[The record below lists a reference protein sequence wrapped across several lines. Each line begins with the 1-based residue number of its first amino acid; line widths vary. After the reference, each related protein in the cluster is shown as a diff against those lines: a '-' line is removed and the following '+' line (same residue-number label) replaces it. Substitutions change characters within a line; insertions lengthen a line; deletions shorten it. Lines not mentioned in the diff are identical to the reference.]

1 MNLCIWKGR
10 DKVPSDFHIV
20 GLDIG
25 TTRVRAVIGEFDEND
40 NLQIT
45 GVGTAASQ
53 GLRRGVVINIEATL
67 KAVAEAIESAEL
79 MAGREVQSVI
89 TGIAGAH
96 IEGINSRG
104 VVAVTGK
111 GREINQEDIARVI
124 DAAKAIVIPMD
135 REVLHVIPQE
145 YIVDDQSGIKDPLDM
160 IGIRLEAEVHIIT
173 GSVTSA
179 QNLLKCIN
187 RAGFRVDDMV
197 LQSLAA
203 SQAVLSRDEKELG
216 VLLLDLGGGTT
227 DVLVHLEGAPYH
239 TNVIA
244 VGGNQ
249 VTSDLSIMLKT
260 PIEAAEKLKIESGC
274 AYLPMIDQ
282 DEEVIIPGVGGWPSA
297 AIPRKEICR
306 IIQPRVAEIFNI
318 IREQMAKKDFL
329 RHLGGGV
336 VLTGGG
342 ALMPGTA
349 ELAREVFGIP
359 ARIGVPGN
367 VGGLVREYQSPLYST
382 AVGLVQ
388 YGADL
393 ARSQKIRTTGTKR
406 NKEGVFTKLKEWFKE
421 FL

>member
-1 MNLCIWKGR
+1 M
-10 DKVPSDFHIV
+10 PSDYQVV

-25 TTRVRAVIGEFDEND
+25 TSRVCAAIGEFDEND
-40 NLQIT
+40 NLQIV
-45 GVGTAASQ
+45 GVGTALSR

-67 KAVAEAIESAEL
+67 KAVSEAIESAEL
-79 MAGREVQSVI
+79 MAGIEVQSVI

-104 VVAVTGK
+104 VVAVTGR
-111 GREINQEDIARVI
+111 GREINNEDVNRVI

-145 YIVDDQSGIKDPLDM
+145 FIVDDQSGIKDPLDM

-187 RAGFRVDDMV
+187 RAGFRVDDLV
-197 LQSLAA
+197 LESLAA
-203 SQAVLSRDEKELG
+203 SHAVLSADEKELG
-216 VLLLDLGGGTT
+216 VLLVDLGGGTS
-227 DVLVHLEGAPYH
+227 DVLVYLDGAPYH
-239 TNVIA
+239 TDVIA

-260 PIEAAEKLKIESGC
+260 PIEAAEKLKIEAGC
-274 AYLPMIDQ
+274 TFLPMVEDN
-282 DEEVIIPGVGGWPSA
+282 EEVIIPGVGGWPSA
-297 AIPRKEICR
+297 AIPRRELCK
-306 IIQPRVAEIFNI
+306 IIQPRMTEIFSM
-318 IREQMAKKDFL
+318 IREQMEKKDFL

-342 ALMPGTA
+342 ALLPGTM
-349 ELAREVFGIP
+349 ELAKEIFGIP
-359 ARIGVPGN
+359 ARVGVPTH

-382 AVGLVQ
+382 AVGLAM
-388 YGADL
+388 YGAGNISSVSVKPS
-393 ARSQKIRTTGTKR
+393 AVKKQKD
-406 NKEGVFTKLKEWFKE
+406 GVFSRLKDWFKE